1 MKQIFILSLLLA
13 AVFFASPV
21 AAESNVQ
28 PEVENLDGR
37 ELVVRVYNDW
47 RLKPYTFIRTSVPLD
62 EPEVFKKVSIRL
74 QGRTAPFGSIES
86 TLGQINKTSVVVV
99 IAEDQKDEAVRK
111 AVGDSIYARP
121 YEKSRSF
128 YLSVFTIAAKK
139 WWTFKDAIGKPIPQA
154 TVQIFL
160 PDYENPTKAW
170 VRAVQVDEQGR
181 LKVPNVT
188 GQLKR
193 LYLIVSHPYYG
204 TAIVGPDQCAREE
217 VIILP
222 LVRAGTEI
230 DSRSIWGVVLDP
242 DGNPVLGAVTRCN
255 IVYTPG
261 GGRIPGLAYWQLEV
275 LTDDQGRFG
284 MHLPIRKTIETKRIP
299 PNSKYAVSVEP
310 PRALNLL
317 SFSGQVPN
325 GQESK
330 IVLER
335 GRFRTFVFEDANGPI
350 TDVEKLEVLCVCI
363 RRSDGS
369 PQYIRYPDWKDG
381 RILPLGRFEAGMYSN
396 INIKPLGFER
406 CEFEPIQVTAESPE
420 KLVFKIK
427 QKPRQQDILYCGQV
441 VHGITGEP
449 MSGVFIIVPGF
460 TKGDFAAITTEQW
473 QQLHQLDTVPSPD
486 DPALEPIQQIRPF
499 ERILRTDINGSFQ
512 LSVKTIEMFHL
523 LVAFEEGYLPV
534 QYDLSRKDLFKP
546 DENNFLQL
554 PVIRL
559 YPAARVIIEPYVEE
573 PVSEIRIR
581 LRFGDNSHLDWI
593 DSFFAFRESLAVPF
607 VRNEGLQPPNML
619 DIMQIPAGMN
629 IMLVLQ
635 VIHSGRNGSPWGCP
649 IFTEMI
655 NAGQGQ
661 TVDLGRVTI
670 EPEMPIYVQVIESA
684 GNPLEGVAVAHGE
697 ADGKKW
703 FGQKHITDANGM
715 AKFYAPP
722 HYKAA
727 FFVGWKGRNTKTPWQ
742 SLIYETTGPQDAN
755 SVYTFQLS
763 DEVLHHIFK

>member
-1 MKQIFILSLLLA
+1 MKHTFILSLLLA
-13 AVFFASPV
+13 AVFYTLAV
-21 AAESNVQ
+21 AAESNVR
-28 PEVENLDGR
+28 PKVENLDGR
-37 ELVVRVYNDW
+37 EVVVRVYNDW
-47 RLKPYTFIRTSVPLD
+47 RLKPYKFSRTSVPLD

-128 YLSVFTIAAKK
+128 YLSVFTTAAKK

-160 PDYENPTKAW
+160 PDYDNPTK
-170 VRAVQVDEQGR
+170 VGIRAAQADDQGR
-181 LKVPNVT
+181 LKVPNMT

-193 LYLIVSHPYYG
+193 LHLIVSHPYYG
-204 TAIVGPDQCAREE
+204 TAIGGPDRCAGEG
-217 VIILP
+217 VILLP
-222 LVRAGTEI
+222 LVKAGTEA
-230 DSRSIWGVVLDP
+230 DTLSIWGSVLDT
-242 DGNPVLGAVTRCN
+242 DGNPVPGTLIRCSS
-255 IVYTPG
+255 VYTPG
-261 GGRIPGLAYWQLEV
+261 GGIISSAYWSYAV
-275 LTDDQGRFG
+275 LTDDQGRFA
-284 MHLPIRKTIETKRIP
+284 MHLPIKKTIKAKGIP
-299 PNSKYAVSVEP
+299 PNSKYAVLVEP
-310 PRALNLL
+310 PRALKLL
-317 SFSGQVPN
+317 GFSGQVPN
-325 GQESK
+325 GRQSE

-335 GRFRTFVFEDANGPI
+335 GHFRTFVFEDANGPI
-350 TDVEKLEVLCVCI
+350 TDIEKLEVISVCI

-369 PQYIRYPDWKDG
+369 PHYIRYPDWKYG
-381 RILPLGRFEAGMYSN
+381 RILPLGRFEAGMNSN

-420 KLVFKIK
+420 KLVFKVK
-427 QKPRQQDILYCGQV
+427 SKPRQQDILYCGQV

-449 MSGVFIIVPGF
+449 MPGAFIIVPGF

-473 QQLHQLDTVPSPD
+473 QQLHQLDTVPSLD

-512 LSVKTIEMFHL
+512 LTVKTIELFHL
-523 LVAFEEGYLPV
+523 LVAFEEDYLPV

-559 YPAARVIIEPYVEE
+559 YPAAKVILEPYVEE
-573 PVSEIRIR
+573 SVSDIRIR
-581 LRFGDNSHLDWI
+581 LRFGDNSNLDWI

-607 VRNEGLQPPNML
+607 VRNVSLQPPNML

-629 IMLVLQ
+629 IVLVLR

-649 IFTEMI
+649 IFTGTI

-670 EPEMPIYVQVIESA
+670 EPEMPVYVQVIESA

-763 DEVLHHIFK
+763 DEVLHHILK